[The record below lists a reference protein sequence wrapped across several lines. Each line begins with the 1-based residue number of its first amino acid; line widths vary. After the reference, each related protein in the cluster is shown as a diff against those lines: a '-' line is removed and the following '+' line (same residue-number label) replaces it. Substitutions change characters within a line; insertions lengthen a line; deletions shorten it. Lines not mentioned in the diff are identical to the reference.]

1 MEKVYSPSKKVYI
14 CEICQ
19 KNYKSYQ
26 TLWKHNKKF
35 HNHNIIPDNPSDN
48 QNIILD
54 NPSDNQNI
62 IPDNHSLFNCKY
74 CNRQFT
80 FNQNKWRHEKICI
93 KTHENKIKKLSEENK
108 ALKDDMDELKKLIK
122 DLLNKKCKMHYKT
135 LQKINNS
142 GNLNNNGNTNS
153 GNLNNNGNTNS
164 GNLNNNTINNTVN
177 IMALGQENINDVLT
191 KTEKMK
197 ILNQKAN
204 ALPFMIEYVH
214 FNDKFPQFKNI
225 AITNSRNNYA
235 HLYDDTLK
243 IFKLIDKNELIDD
256 LIDYRVCD
264 IEEYYFNYVDEL
276 VEPVKKK
283 IEELLE
289 NRGDN
294 DHTKEKIKL
303 LLFNNKHKIDLKS
316 LTIDS

>member
-1 MEKVYSPSKKVYI
+1 MDKQFICKICDKK
-14 CEICQ
+14 
-19 KNYKSYQ
+19 YKS
-26 TLWKHNKKF
+26 KSSICNHNKKF
-35 HNHNIIPDNPSDN
+35 HSSESTESQHFVAKSKHLLAESKHLVNSETDAPEKVYACEYCYKEFSFKQSKSRHMK
-48 QNIILD
+48 
-54 NPSDNQNI
+54 
-62 IPDNHSLFNCKY
+62 NCKKINDLKIDKY
-74 CNRQFT
+74 
-80 FNQNKWRHEKICI
+80 EKDI
-93 KTHENKIKKLSEENK
+93 
-108 ALKDDMDELKKLIK
+108 AELKAQIK
-122 DLLNKKCKMHYKT
+122 ELLNKKCKIHYKT
-135 LQKINNS
+135 LQKLNNS
-142 GNLNNNGNTNS
+142 GNMNN
-153 GNLNNNGNTNS
+153 GNLNNGTV
-164 GNLNNNTINNTVN
+164 NNTVN

-243 IFKLIDKNELIDD
+243 TFKLIDKNELIDD

-303 LLFNNKHKIDLKS
+303 LLFNNKHKIDIKT
-316 LTIDS
+316 LTIDQ